1 MKPEITS
8 LFGASMQQE
17 VSTLLESLGGMTE
30 IIEANF
36 SQIKEIMQE
45 HKQDLIKAITQEKNK
60 EIAEL
65 KNELRAKE
73 EKMLS
78 LTLKEGELKGKDE
91 VIASL
96 NLRINEF

>member
-1 MKPEITS
+1 
-8 LFGASMQQE
+8 
-17 VSTLLESLGGMTE
+17 MTE

-45 HKQDLIKAITQEKNK
+45 NKEDLIKAITQEKNK

-78 LTLKEGELKGKDE
+78 LKLKEGELKGKDE

>member
-1 MKPEITS
+1 LTKK
-8 LFGASMQQE
+8 
-17 VSTLLESLGGMTE
+17 
-30 IIEANF
+30 IED
-36 SQIKEIMQE
+36 M
-45 HKQDLIKAITQEKNK
+45 
-60 EIAEL
+60 

>member
-1 MKPEITS
+1 
-8 LFGASMQQE
+8 
-17 VSTLLESLGGMTE
+17 
-30 IIEANF
+30 
-36 SQIKEIMQE
+36 MQE
-45 HKQDLIKAITQEKNK
+45 NKEDLIKAITQEKNK

-78 LTLKEGELKGKDE
+78 LKLKEGELKGKDE